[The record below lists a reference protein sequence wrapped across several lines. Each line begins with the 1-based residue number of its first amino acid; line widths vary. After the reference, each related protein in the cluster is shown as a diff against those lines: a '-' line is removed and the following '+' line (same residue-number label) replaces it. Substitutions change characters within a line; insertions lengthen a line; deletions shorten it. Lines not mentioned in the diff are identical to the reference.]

1 MDCTARLDV
10 MMKWIDLPPV
20 WTIATLGVTWFMPL
34 AAPWGEAILPGRIAL
49 GAAAFL
55 IAASLFEFMRAR
67 TTVIPREAPS
77 ALITTGI
84 FRLSRNPI
92 YLADLLILAGFSL
105 IWGKFFGLILVPILA
120 WLLFRRF
127 IAGEEARLKAAFGG
141 DYDVYRVQ
149 TRRWI

>member
-1 MDCTARLDV
+1 

-20 WTIATLGVTWFMPL
+20 WTVAALVVTWFVPFE
-34 AAPWGEAILPGRIAL
+34 APWGPLILPGRIAL
-49 GAAAFL
+49 GAAAVL
-55 IAASLFEFMRAR
+55 IAASLVEFMRAR

-105 IWGKFFGLILVPILA
+105 IWGKFLGLILVPALA
-120 WLLFRRF
+120 FVLVRRF
-127 IAGEEARLKAAFGG
+127 ILGEEARLKEAFGAEYETYLAG
-141 DYDVYRVQ
+141 

>member
-1 MDCTARLDV
+1 

-20 WTIATLGVTWFMPL
+20 WTAAAVLVTWALPL
-34 AAPWGEAILPGRIAL
+34 GGPWEPAVVAGRIAL

-55 IAASLFEFMRAR
+55 FAASLFEFMRAR

-92 YLADLLILAGFSL
+92 YLADLLILTGVSL
-105 IWGKFFGLILVPILA
+105 IWGKFIGLILVPLLG
-120 WLLFRRF
+120 WVLFRRF
-127 IAGEEARLKAAFGG
+127 IAGEEARLREIFGE
-141 DYDVYRVQ
+141 DYTAYTAR